1 MELQDIEKEKWYIVN
16 EIFKNGSKSIY
27 GTNLGTN
34 YIFTQRQLRGI
45 KGSLKRYGYDY
56 EVYEV
61 NIQVLNK
68 V

>member
-1 MELQDIEKEKWYIVN
+1 MELQDIEKQKWYVVN
-16 EIFKNGSKSIY
+16 KIFKNGTKYVY
-27 GTNLGTN
+27 GANLGLN
-34 YIFTQRQLRGI
+34 YIFRQNQLRGV
-45 KGSLKRYGYDY
+45 KASLKRYGYDY

>member
-1 MELQDIEKEKWYIVN
+1 MELQDIEKEKWYVVN
-16 EIFKNGSKSIY
+16 LISKNGTKSVY

-34 YIFTQRQLRGI
+34 YIFRQNQLRGI
-45 KGSLKRYGYDY
+45 KASFKRQGRNY

-61 NIQVLNK
+61 NIQVSNK